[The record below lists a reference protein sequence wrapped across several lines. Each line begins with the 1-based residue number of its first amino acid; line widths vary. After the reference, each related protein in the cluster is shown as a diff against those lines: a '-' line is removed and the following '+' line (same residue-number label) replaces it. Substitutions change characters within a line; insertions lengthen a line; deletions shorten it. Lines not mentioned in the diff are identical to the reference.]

1 VIFNSLIYF
10 CAVILP
16 WLIVIG
22 LIVYFLF
29 SKKKVANLRLL
40 GLSFFSAILAWF
52 LASLFKYNFPSLRP
66 FEIYNNLEP
75 LFVTGKGDA
84 FPSGHATFMGAL
96 ALGVFLQKRK
106 LGLIFILGAILV
118 ALARVL
124 AHVHSSLDVIV
135 GLLFGALVAVIVL
148 VIYYKRYP
156 R

>member
-1 VIFNSLIYF
+1 MIFNSLIYF